1 MGAADY
7 DCNTEHHH
15 WDCSQDCRIVVM
27 DNVDPYD
34 HLVQQVLVEIQLEV
48 EAHFVEAVDSLMVVD
63 NNPLAYN
70 VLHKWVVHWMYNIL
84 ADDKDK
90 VDSTSL
96 VVVAVDEVVVDHM
109 VNNNLAD
116 MVNNALDVLS
126 MDLDLVLVVR
136 NDMVVVLVQYL
147 HLNSNNH
154 EIMKT

>member
-34 HLVQQVLVEIQLEV
+34 HLDQQVLVEIQLEV

-63 NNPLAYN
+63 NNLSAYN
-70 VLHKWVVHWMYNIL
+70 VLHKLVVHWMCNIL

-96 VVVAVDEVVVDHM
+96 VVVAVDEVAVDHM

-116 MVNNALDVLS
+116 MDNALDVLS

-147 HLNSNNH
+147 HLN
-154 EIMKT
+154 KTIIIIKI